1 MKNVQSKT
9 LKYKTKR
16 ICDCTYS
23 EIKQYCC
30 DIYGMYAAY
39 ATFAVYETLFRST
52 DESEQEVRWH
62 LALTDKTMLPAYLK
76 KSSLTT
82 KIRISY

>member
-1 MKNVQSKT
+1 
-9 LKYKTKR
+9 
-16 ICDCTYS
+16 
-23 EIKQYCC
+23 
-30 DIYGMYAAY
+30 MYAAY